1 MAEEI
6 ISAALA
12 KGLFLATAE
21 SLIGSTWAAF
31 ACLAIGYIAGHL
43 VPLGTIA
50 GWIRGTK
57 G

>member
-1 MAEEI
+1 MEAHRGTQAMYYI
-6 ISAALA
+6 AS
-12 KGLFLATAE
+12 AE

-31 ACLAIGYIAGHL
+31 ACLAIGYIAGHI

-50 GWIRGTK
+50 GWIRGAK

>member
-1 MAEEI
+1 MYH
-6 ISAALA
+6 
-12 KGLFLATAE
+12 LATAE

-31 ACLAIGYIAGHL
+31 ACLAIGYIAGQI

-50 GWIRGTK
+50 GWIRGAK